1 MAESSSGLPDVAAA
15 VGEALADP
23 AVQAEYAAVRAAA
36 AAGLAAGRPPGAS
49 EPDARSLYRE
59 LGRRRL
65 LAPGWPE
72 EYGGRGA
79 GHVASAAVLEELVLA
94 GMPDTLH
101 VLSIQ
106 IVGSFLM
113 AAGSPEQKQRLLPA
127 LAAGERFATVLY
139 TEPESGS
146 DLASLTGTARRDG
159 DGWRLDAVKV
169 FGLKSGQSDLALCAL
184 RTADGPSKYDG
195 ISLFLIDLDAPGVHR
210 SNLPTLGDE
219 QFDRVE
225 LTDVR
230 VGAEC
235 LVGREGDGWAELNR
249 CLPLERTGLDYSLK
263 ARAWHRVAVGGLANS
278 EAVSDAVLAEA
289 GRFGAMAAAGRLLT
303 YDVLDGLDRGAGDD
317 AAAAAAKLYTSETA
331 QEIATWAAQL
341 YPPGADDCLP
351 PDAIGDLESAFREAP
366 GLTLA
371 AGTSQVM
378 LEIVS
383 SLTSGLELETGDLR

>member
-1 MAESSSGLPDVAAA
+1 MESTADLISA
-15 VGEALADP
+15 VREALADP
-23 AVQAEYAAVRAAA
+23 AVQAEYTAVRAAA
-36 AAGLAAGRPPGAS
+36 EAGLATGRAPGAS
-49 EPDARSLYRE
+49 EPDVRGLYRE

-72 EYGGRGA
+72 EFGGRRA
-79 GHVASAAVLEELVLA
+79 GQVASAAALEELVLA

-113 AAGSPEQKQRLLPA
+113 QVGSPEQKKRLLPA
-127 LAAGERFATVLY
+127 LASGERFATVLY
-139 TEPESGS
+139 TEPDSGS
-146 DLASLTGTARRDG
+146 DLASLSGKARRDG

-169 FGLKSGQSDLALCAL
+169 FGLKSGQSDLALCSL
-184 RTADGPSKYDG
+184 RTADGVSKYDG
-195 ISLFLIDLDAPGVHR
+195 ISLFLVDLDAPGVHR
-210 SNLPTLGDE
+210 STMPTLGDE

-225 LTDVR
+225 LVDVR
-230 VGAEC
+230 VGAES
-235 LVGREGDGWAELNR
+235 LIGHEGDGWEQLNR

-263 ARAWHRVAVGGLANS
+263 ARAWHRVAVGGLAAS
-278 EAVSDAVLAEA
+278 ESVSDAVLAEA
-289 GRFGAMAAAGRLLT
+289 GRFGAMVAAGRLLT
-303 YDVLDGLDRGAGDD
+303 YDVLDGLDRGVTDD
-317 AAAAAAKLYTSETA
+317 AGAAAAKLYTSEAA
-331 QEIATWAAQL
+331 QQIATWAAQL
-341 YPPGADDCLP
+341 YPPGADTNLP